1 MNYNDSEVHHKNVE
15 RVAYRLWEER
25 GRPDGSPEEDW
36 LRAELEVQA
45 IEVGLPITAVAATIS
60 RQ

>member
-36 LRAELEVQA
+36 FRAELEVQA
-45 IEVGLPITAVAATIS
+45 IELELPISAAAATVGG
-60 RQ
+60 Q